1 MGHSQW
7 IDHIFCS
14 RMLSSSK
21 GVAIVCWEVWILS
34 GGERS
39 YCFGSNLYEGR
50 GSRERSGKR
59 RACADSLLPYSNM
72 RTLLVGC
79 SSAMDDLGRTYVRRR
94 SDLQE
99 EDDWRNNPG
108 GHDLEQKEMDQM
120 MAHLIKRFV
129 CRDVRGND
137 KL

>member
-1 MGHSQW
+1 
-7 IDHIFCS
+7 
-14 RMLSSSK
+14 
-21 GVAIVCWEVWILS
+21 
-34 GGERS
+34 
-39 YCFGSNLYEGR
+39 
-50 GSRERSGKR
+50 
-59 RACADSLLPYSNM
+59 M

-79 SSAMDDLGRTYVRRR
+79 SSAIDDLGRTYVRRR

-99 EDDWRNNPG
+99 EDDWKNNPG

-129 CRDVRGND
+129 CGDVRGND